1 MLNDD
6 DHDSLFGDDS
16 QSDHEQTGLALPSH
30 HGKAMAAVAA
40 NGESGGTRVGTSAL
54 SVSPLPVSE
63 RSSPAVPSSPSS
75 ALTPVQS
82 VASNGNVPPRPTHL
96 SQTPPAQTQPHQ
108 AKNKRVAINVPELS
122 ADGPRPN
129 NPLRSQSNLL
139 GVAGLVSSNPNGP
152 SPPTGASADDPIFIP
167 DDDAE
172 PPRPK
177 KRRRKVAPPNAALNS
192 SPADAI
198 RAVMLSLTTDLS
210 VTSSLQSLLEHLKSF
225 SNSAT
230 TKIRRV
236 DINGR
241 EISEEEWRFLKTQDL
256 VRKLSAALKKAL
268 KAAGGGGSNA
278 GTTEMLQTVIQQW
291 IQSKLVSQVSS
302 TTSTTPAPPTPP
314 SPHSLATLSTLS
326 AHSTL
331 PSSTGDGGGGLHLS
345 WKNHGLTSWGTS
357 QAIPTDPASGLDA
370 LIPPDTSLGGASGQL
385 DFQDLESLLG
395 LIPGMDPSPSLSLQ
409 SDIASPTL
417 DFAIDPS
424 LPPWPDLPGLAAS
437 QPWTPEVSAASTSY
451 LPPPTSMPPSHDV
464 IGNQDAAILS
474 AANFISNPGPPSFE
488 LFENSLPL
496 GVDPPG
502 HLSPMTPSVA
512 VPQQE
517 DRPRDGGH
525 SASSNPTTQS
535 ASSLTPPNVGQEPV
549 INTGKTSKM
558 AATLERARAHRQ
570 SLQAAMDKALTT
582 MWELEIEHATLS
594 RVLKGITERQVVSST
609 TH

>member
-30 HGKAMAAVAA
+30 HGKATAAVAA
-40 NGESGGTRVGTSAL
+40 DGDSGGSRVGTSAL

-63 RSSPAVPSSPSS
+63 RSSPAAPSSPIS

-82 VASNGNVPPRPTHL
+82 VASNGNVPPRPSHL

-129 NPLRSQSNLL
+129 NSLRSQSNLI
-139 GVAGLVSSNPNGP
+139 GVAGLVPSNLHGPNGP
-152 SPPTGASADDPIFIP
+152 SPPTGASADDPILIP

-177 KRRRKVAPPNAALNS
+177 KRRRKVAPANMGVSS

-225 SNSAT
+225 SNSTT

-291 IQSKLVSQVSS
+291 IQSKLVSQVAS
-302 TTSTTPAPPTPP
+302 TPSITPAPPTPP
-314 SPHSLATLSTLS
+314 SPHSLATLSTPS
-326 AHSTL
+326 THSTL
-331 PSSTGDGGGGLHLS
+331 PSSTGDGGGSLDLT
-345 WKNHGLTSWGTS
+345 WKNHGLTSWGTR
-357 QAIPTDPASGLDA
+357 QAIPTDPASGLDP
-370 LIPPDTSLGGASGQL
+370 LIPPDTSLVGGSGQF

-409 SDIASPTL
+409 SDLASPTL

-437 QPWTPEVSAASTSY
+437 QPSVASTSY
-451 LPPPTSMPPSHDV
+451 LPPSTSMPPLHDLF
-464 IGNQDAAILS
+464 GNQEAAGLS
-474 AANFISNPGPPSFE
+474 TAHLTSNPGPPSFE
-488 LFENSLPL
+488 LLENSLPL
-496 GVDPPG
+496 GVDPPA
-502 HLSPMTPSVA
+502 HLSPVTPSVT

-517 DRPRDGGH
+517 DPPRDDGY
-525 SASSNPTTQS
+525 S
-535 ASSLTPPNVGQEPV
+535 ASSLDPITQSPSSLAPPNSGQEPV
-549 INTGKTSKM
+549 TNAGKTSKM
-558 AATLERARAHRQ
+558 AATLERARTHRQ

-594 RVLKGITERQVVSST
+594 RVLKGITERQALSST